1 MFYTGKD
8 NSKSG
13 PSPVQITGSLTGV
26 GMGYRKWEWQNFQ
39 AGKWKLKREIGT
51 S

>member
-26 GMGYRKWEWQNFQ
+26 GMGYRKMGMAKFSSRKVE
-39 AGKWKLKREIGT
+39 A
-51 S
+51 